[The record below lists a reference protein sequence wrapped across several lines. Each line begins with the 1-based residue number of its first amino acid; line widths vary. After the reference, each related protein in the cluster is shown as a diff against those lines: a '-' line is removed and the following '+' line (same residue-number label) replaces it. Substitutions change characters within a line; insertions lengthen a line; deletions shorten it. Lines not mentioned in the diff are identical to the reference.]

1 MQKRLSGNLHVTC
14 CFLSHACVP
23 KMNNRYCRLFIYLSC
38 LQMNAETYFIT
49 LREIQE
55 KIAPVLNPG
64 DIQFCQVK
72 EEMSDVMAR
81 HESQHESRW
90 GDKVDQQNEKNV
102 EIKSETEKECN

>member
-1 MQKRLSGNLHVTC
+1 LL
-14 CFLSHACVP
+14 
-23 KMNNRYCRLFIYLSC
+23 IYFCC

-64 DIQFCQVK
+64 DIQLCQVK
-72 EEMSDVMAR
+72 EEMSDVMVR
-81 HESQHESRW
+81 HEGQHESRW